1 MIIVAMSRRAITKIL
16 VVDDEADITTI
27 FKKGLE
33 LNGFEVDAFNDP
45 EEALKA
51 FQPGKYDILITDVK
65 MQKMTG
71 FDLYRQIKKIESN
84 TRVAFMTAFEI
95 YHDEFVKM
103 FPDIDVRCFITKPAT
118 IDQLV
123 KVVTEELPRKYDTE
137 A

>member
-1 MIIVAMSRRAITKIL
+1 MVAMSGRAVTKIL

-65 MQKMTG
+65 MPKMTG
-71 FDLYRQIKKIESN
+71 FDLYRQISKIESKIK
-84 TRVAFMTAFEI
+84 VAFITAFEI
-95 YHDEFVKM
+95 YHDELVKV
-103 FPDIDVRCFITKPAT
+103 FPEIDVRCFITKPAT

-123 KVVTEELPRKYDTE
+123 KVVTEELPKAYDTE